1 MNAYPDTRWVG
12 LRFTFE
18 FVDQEARQDAI
29 PVSSG
34 EAASS
39 HIRDTL
45 DNTMTQSAA
54 YIHLEHNR
62 WGLGRDF
69 HEWLKEDCEDSVEH
83 IISVI
88 RICIANR

>member
-39 HIRDTL
+39 HIRDKDCSL
-45 DNTMTQSAA
+45 S
-54 YIHLEHNR
+54 LESFYR
-62 WGLGRDF
+62 WP
-69 HEWLKEDCEDSVEH
+69 
-83 IISVI
+83 
-88 RICIANR
+88 